1 MKKILYSLFALMAMC
16 TFVTS
21 CGDDDIDWNRGT
33 HANRPETT
41 AVGTYSGTWE
51 VFGEDGVT
59 SEGTFNGSVSIA
71 AGSSAYTVNVTTV
84 CSEVTAAS
92 GETAANIAWS
102 NDDLKVF
109 STVKNGTLE
118 TMINAEIVSGNLNLK
133 FSKTV
138 REGRKTMTKF
148 YQFKGR
154 K

>member
-1 MKKILYSLFALMAMC
+1 MAMC

-33 HANRPETT
+33 HSSLPEST
-41 AVGTYSGTWE
+41 AAGTYTGTWE
-51 VFGEDGVT
+51 VFNTDGVT
-59 SEGTFNGSVSIA
+59 SEGTFDGSVTIA
-71 AGSSAYTVNVTTV
+71 AGSSSYTVNVTTV
-84 CSEVTAAS
+84 CGSVEAAS

-148 YQFKGR
+148 YQFKG
-154 K
+154 KK

>member
-1 MKKILYSLFALMAMC
+1 MAMC

-33 HANRPETT
+33 HSSLPEST
-41 AVGTYSGTWE
+41 AAGTYTGTWE
-51 VFGEDGVT
+51 VFNTDGVT
-59 SEGTFNGSVSIA
+59 SEGTFDGSVTIA
-71 AGSSAYTVNVTTV
+71 AGSSSYTVNVTTV
-84 CSEVTAAS
+84 CGSVEAAS

-102 NDDLKVF
+102 NNDLKLF
-109 STVKNGTLE
+109 STVMNGTLE
-118 TMINAEIVSGNLNLK
+118 TMVNGEIVSGNLNLK
-133 FSKTV
+133 FPKTV